1 MIKINGVAY
10 KDYDDYQNQQ
20 QKIKDE
26 IFRKIRYGETPEDKR
41 QRELEKQQRN
51 QRRLQGEIFDPFTK
65 KWLESEISAAR
76 TALIIGMILTALIKG
91 QVFIWAI
98 MYIAYR
104 GRVKKARQ
112 DALEK
117 DWED

>member
-1 MIKINGVAY
+1 ML
-10 KDYDDYQNQQ
+10 
-20 QKIKDE
+20 
-26 IFRKIRYGETPEDKR
+26 TPEEMIQIEKERQEDLQRIWEKNHPEEAKR
-41 QRELEKQQRN
+41 KKEEKFRRN

-76 TALIIGMILTALIKG
+76 TVLIIGMILTSLIKG

>member
-1 MIKINGVAY
+1 ML
-10 KDYDDYQNQQ
+10 
-20 QKIKDE
+20 
-26 IFRKIRYGETPEDKR
+26 TPEEMIQIEKERQEDLQRLWVKNHPEEAKR
-41 QRELEKQQRN
+41 KKEEKSMRN

-104 GRVKKARQ
+104 GRVKKAKQ

>member
-1 MIKINGVAY
+1 MLSPEEIIEE
-10 KDYDDYQNQQ
+10 
-20 QKIKDE
+20 QKRHEEFCQKYWE
-26 IFRKIRYGETPEDKR
+26 EHHPEEVQKLK
-41 QRELEKQQRN
+41 EEKAQRN
-51 QRRLQGEIFDPFTK
+51 QQRLQGKIFNEFTR

-76 TALIIGMILTALIKG
+76 TVLIIGMILTALIKG

-104 GRVKKARQ
+104 GRVKAARQ
-112 DALEK
+112 KALEE

>member
-1 MIKINGVAY
+1 MFDPIEYVEREKN
-10 KDYDDYQNQQ
+10 YQEDLQRIWEENH
-20 QKIKDE
+20 
-26 IFRKIRYGETPEDKR
+26 PEEAKR
-41 QRELEKQQRN
+41 LKEEKNRRN

-76 TALIIGMILTALIKG
+76 TVLIIGMILTSLIKG

-104 GRVKKARQ
+104 GRVKKARR